1 MSLTITGVGHKFA
14 GGTWLFQGV
23 NEHLIPGMSYA
34 VTGPSGSGKSTLLQL
49 LAGWLQPV
57 EGTITY
63 SPEVQRT
70 RWVFQHPTGVPG
82 RTALD
87 HVRLPLL
94 ARGLTAGEAETRAME
109 LCHQVGLSSVA
120 TRHYRE
126 LSGGE
131 AQRLMLVRSLA
142 AQPQLLL
149 VDEPT
154 AQLDPITSSAVIEAL
169 QQLVDPDCL
178 TVVATHDPAVA
189 DACHGHI
196 QLTRPA

>member
-1 MSLTITGVGHKFA
+1 MSLTVTGLGHKFA
-14 GGTWLFQGV
+14 GGTWLFRGL
-23 NEHLIPGMSYA
+23 NEHLMPGMSYS
-34 VTGPSGSGKSTLLQL
+34 VTGPSGSGKSTFLQL
-49 LAGWLQPV
+49 LAGWLAPV
-57 EGTITY
+57 EGTITH
-63 SPEVQRT
+63 SVEAQRT

-94 ARGLTAGEAETRAME
+94 ARGLTVIEAETRALE
-109 LCHQVGLSSVA
+109 LCEKVGLGSVA
-120 TRHYRE
+120 GRRYRE

-154 AQLDPITSSAVIEAL
+154 AQLDATTSRAVIEAL
-169 QQLVDPDCL
+169 ERLVTPNCL

-189 DACHGHI
+189 DACQGNI
-196 QLTRPA
+196 RLARPA